1 VIELSTATLPVR
13 PTLVPTRMIDPMK
26 DDRGW
31 YWVPAYTEPL
41 TYDHY
46 FLPWTGPDG
55 PRGFTLNTRDVLLPT
70 GPDNRVAF
78 DIATQRLGDPQWRGT
93 GQTRLLID
101 VWAPH
106 APLELTVRAVERWY
120 QPDARDFFFK
130 PELPPHTDPGWVTL
144 ELDAARFR
152 DEEGNVLGDWGE
164 IQVLDFIGVADATRP
179 PIWANLRWADPPL
192 QRLPSGAGAT
202 P

>member
-1 VIELSTATLPVR
+1 
-13 PTLVPTRMIDPMK
+13 
-26 DDRGW
+26 
-31 YWVPAYTEPL
+31 
-41 TYDHY
+41 
-46 FLPWTGPDG
+46 
-55 PRGFTLNTRDVLLPT
+55 
-70 GPDNRVAF
+70 
-78 DIATQRLGDPQWRGT
+78 
-93 GQTRLLID
+93 
-101 VWAPH
+101 
-106 APLELTVRAVERWY
+106 
-120 QPDARDFFFK
+120 
-130 PELPPHTDPGWVTL
+130 L